1 MLDELADRVADA
13 RSAALRLFER
23 LSVTIYWLAR
33 KIVEFCV
40 LTQKGQPRDAGR
52 AIALLA
58 NADLGNAFVRTVRV
72 IDFIA
77 VDKENHI
84 GVLLDGA
91 GFAQIGH
98 HRTFIGA
105 LFEAAIQLRKR
116 NHRHIQLFC
125 QTLQRARNLGN
136 FSRAVFTGRCRRHQL
151 QIIDNDQTQLP
162 ALTRQAP
169 RARSSSGLRAACS
182 STKIC
187 ASLIL
192 RTACVSF
199 RQSSSLSLPVLKRC
213 ASSRPTE
220 PSMRNAS
227 CVPGISIENTA
238 IGNPYSIATYSPIF
252 IASEVLPIDGRP
264 ATIINSPPCR
274 PDVIRSRSI
283 KPVGVPVTSVGF
295 S

>member
-58 NADLGNAFVRTVRV
+58 NAYVRTVRV

-105 LFEAAIQLRKR
+105 LFEAAIQL
-116 NHRHIQLFC
+116 
-125 QTLQRARNLGN
+125 
-136 FSRAVFTGRCRRHQL
+136 
-151 QIIDNDQTQLP
+151 
-162 ALTRQAP
+162 
-169 RARSSSGLRAACS
+169 
-182 STKIC
+182 
-187 ASLIL
+187 
-192 RTACVSF
+192 
-199 RQSSSLSLPVLKRC
+199 
-213 ASSRPTE
+213 
-220 PSMRNAS
+220 
-227 CVPGISIENTA
+227 
-238 IGNPYSIATYSPIF
+238 
-252 IASEVLPIDGRP
+252 
-264 ATIINSPPCR
+264 
-274 PDVIRSRSI
+274 
-283 KPVGVPVTSVGF
+283 
-295 S
+295 